1 MMDYNFAPP
10 PALSS
15 DDRGNLVRMHSFLFQ
30 LTQQLNCALSQAD
43 QRIVQAESASGIIP
57 GKSTGI
63 PQTLARQYGDL
74 KSLIIKTA
82 DTVRSEMTA
91 IETTLQ
97 GQYIAKSE
105 WGDYEQ
111 RLQAHFAATAEG
123 VVESYAFNDRLES
136 LKNQAADFETFQKSS
151 EGTIRR
157 GIIGYDEDGQPLFGI
172 AIGQDLKTSQVTID
186 GQTHT
191 AIDMTRSL
199 ATYTAGSVTFWQ
211 NGEKVAWFS
220 NSELVCRGLNV
231 DEKMTLGGVWE
242 IGKTHGL
249 SIKWIG
255 GDA

>member
-123 VVESYAFNDRLES
+123 VVP
-136 LKNQAADFETFQKSS
+136 
-151 EGTIRR
+151 TILL
-157 GIIGYDEDGQPLFGI
+157 ISPFFG
-172 AIGQDLKTSQVTID
+172 
-186 GQTHT
+186 
-191 AIDMTRSL
+191 
-199 ATYTAGSVTFWQ
+199 
-211 NGEKVAWFS
+211 
-220 NSELVCRGLNV
+220 CC
-231 DEKMTLGGVWE
+231 
-242 IGKTHGL
+242 
-249 SIKWIG
+249 
-255 GDA
+255 